1 MYQIVMTE
9 MKKMKK
15 NSPPWEKNSWISLIF
30 HTQLIDGD
38 DLMNEWA
45 MMMNDDDD
53 VLKNDHLSHDL
64 CFVLICE

>member
-1 MYQIVMTE
+1 
-9 MKKMKK
+9 
-15 NSPPWEKNSWISLIF
+15 
-30 HTQLIDGD
+30 
-38 DLMNEWA
+38 MNEWA